1 MSQNEM
7 KIEMF
12 INWGFRISVTALC
25 FIAWS
30 FLTEMRSDMKRVL
43 EETTILKTKM
53 EIAHP
58 ELKKQW
64 TK

>member
-1 MSQNEM
+1 
-7 KIEMF
+7 MF

-30 FLTEMRSDMKRVL
+30 FLTEMRSDMKKVL

-53 EIAHP
+53 EIVHP
-58 ELKKQW
+58 ELKKQ
-64 TK
+64 

>member
-1 MSQNEM
+1 
-7 KIEMF
+7 MF

-43 EETTILKTKM
+43 EESTILKRKM
-53 EIAHP
+53 EIAHA
-58 ELKKQW
+58 ELKNQW